1 MFRLYQTDP
10 LKALDQ
16 CQIRTGL
23 LSVTDVL
30 LVCCEGI
37 LPKVIWRD
45 NVNIINQL
53 DPTTNTS
60 IPSDSRTDTANQL
73 NLTCGDIANPS
84 AFMITGTLSGNLCDT
99 STNAKSDSLVEAMP
113 GPTPDTT
120 TDSNSDTIAD
130 PTSDTT
136 TDSTSDT
143 ITDPTPDTT
152 TDSTADA
159 ITDPTS
165 DTNNDSTSIVGSK
178 PDTILFD
185 TIIDSA
191 IKLNEPEWMHENF
204 HRQLSPA
211 TEHYLHFV
219 RRVIRKSMD
228 TKDQ

>member
-1 MFRLYQTDP
+1 
-10 LKALDQ
+10 
-16 CQIRTGL
+16 
-23 LSVTDVL
+23 
-30 LVCCEGI
+30 
-37 LPKVIWRD
+37 
-45 NVNIINQL
+45 
-53 DPTTNTS
+53 
-60 IPSDSRTDTANQL
+60 
-73 NLTCGDIANPS
+73 
-84 AFMITGTLSGNLCDT
+84 MITGTLSGNFCDT

-185 TIIDSA
+185 TIIDTSPDNVINRITNTIIDSA
-191 IKLNEPEWMHENF
+191 IKINEPEWMHENF

-228 TKDQ
+228 TKDQWVLKCIC